1 MSEEETNRPI
11 TKEDL
16 KVMQAVELGSVPRK
30 DLVDTAKGSKGMVYF
45 TGDIHGDWSPI
56 VDFYNRFQP
65 TAEDIIIMLGD
76 VGLNYYGGRTDKQM
90 KIVLNDLDVT
100 IFCIHGNHEMRPAT
114 IPSYVT
120 KEWNGGTVWYEPH
133 YPNILFAKD
142 GEIYEINGIR
152 YLVIGGAYSV
162 DKYQRLLYGYG
173 WWADE
178 QPSAAIKQYV
188 EEQIASKSFDVI
200 LSHTC
205 PYKYIPREMFLPG
218 IADSMVDNSTERWL
232 DTIEDRV
239 TYRAWF
245 CGHWHTDK
253 RIDKIH
259 FLFHTFE
266 TDDQLHLATE
276 RKD

>member
-1 MSEEETNRPI
+1 MLRPGGRSI
-11 TKEDL
+11 
-16 KVMQAVELGSVPRK
+16 AGSG
-30 DLVDTAKGSKGMVYF
+30 LV
-45 TGDIHGDWSPI
+45 
-56 VDFYNRFQP
+56 
-65 TAEDIIIMLGD
+65 AEDIIIMLGD

-205 PYKYIPREMFLPG
+205 PYEPGHALRQGDGQAPQLVVPVGHARAAEGVGDQHQLLPEEPVDQPTSWTRTPARSSPAATPRR
-218 IADSMVDNSTERWL
+218 SS
-232 DTIEDRV
+232 
-239 TYRAWF
+239 
-245 CGHWHTDK
+245 
-253 RIDKIH
+253 
-259 FLFHTFE
+259 
-266 TDDQLHLATE
+266 
-276 RKD
+276 